1 MSVGWL
7 PRVLISDGMKP
18 TLHSLCCAPSCDTA
32 CVETTLQ
39 YDNVFT
45 MPGSF
50 VNSLITLCDQGGIP
64 NLPDLK
70 SGRDGHC
77 SFAA

>member
-1 MSVGWL
+1 
-7 PRVLISDGMKP
+7 
-18 TLHSLCCAPSCDTA
+18 
-32 CVETTLQ
+32 
-39 YDNVFT
+39 

-64 NLPDLK
+64 NLTDLK

-77 SFAA
+77 SFAAWMIWLFGFCSEWITIEYIIPQLNKNQGVFTSEQ